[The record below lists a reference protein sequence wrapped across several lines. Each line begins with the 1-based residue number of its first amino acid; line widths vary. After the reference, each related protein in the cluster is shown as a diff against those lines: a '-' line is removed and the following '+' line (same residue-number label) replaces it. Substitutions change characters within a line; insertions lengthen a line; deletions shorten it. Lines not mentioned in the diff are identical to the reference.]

1 MIVKD
6 KVFRAQWDERVVVHG
21 CLPRGGRLLLL
32 PLLFGRLLLL
42 PLPLLLLIP
51 LTRLLHLLLLIRC
64 E

>member
-1 MIVKD
+1 MVKD

-32 PLLFGRLLLL
+32 PL
-42 PLPLLLLIP
+42 PLLLLIP
-51 LTRLLHLLLLIRC
+51 LMLLLHLLLLIRR